1 MGWRKKNFQKR
12 INKRTYVSSPVA
24 KELEEGQY
32 RQRIKESDKDYKRQ
46 KMNVRN
52 IDEYANEESSN

>member
-1 MGWRKKNFQKR
+1 MGWRKKSFQKR
-12 INKRTYVSSPVA
+12 INRSPVA

-32 RQRIKESDKDYKRQ
+32 RQRIKESDKEYKRQ

>member
-1 MGWRKKNFQKR
+1 MGWRKKSFQKR
-12 INKRTYVSSPVA
+12 IKKLDPFA

-32 RQRIKESDKDYKRQ
+32 RQRIKESEKEYKRQ